1 MRICPRYV
9 ESYSMTALLLL
20 ASTFL
25 LVLALGLQSQFVN
38 NGHYLLAFTNSVMIS
53 LGQLGAL
60 QIIHANTPAEYAA
73 YIVGG
78 PIGIVTSMFLY
89 RRWRKG

>member
-1 MRICPRYV
+1 MNAA
-9 ESYSMTALLLL
+9 MLF

-38 NGHYLLAFTNSVMIS
+38 NGHYLSAFANSALIS

-60 QIIHANTPAEYAA
+60 QVIHANGPAEYAA
-73 YIVGG
+73 YILGG
-78 PIGIVTSMFLY
+78 PIGIVCSMALY
-89 RRWRKG
+89 RRHFKRGG